1 MSRTADQRNSPPFGN
16 PFRLIFS
23 RKSHISP
30 KCLPLLNDFE
40 LMLARSLRNLKPKD
54 SCEILSLSWMKH
66 AVESLAEIHTNIKG
80 LITDLQFPLTDWDYR
95 WMDVYL
101 NDSIKLLDI
110 CIALSSELSQLD
122 QGQLLLRYI
131 LHLLDPARDF
141 ASELLERAGASL
153 HELILK
159 FEVRNPNLEHC
170 HNILQN
176 LAETPYYIGKA
187 KSSANENVLMRALY
201 GVKVQTIFV
210 CNIIIAALMGF
221 SNPLIQFR
229 VHERFL
235 WSEAF
240 DELCET
246 VHAEIRNRLSGE
258 KMIFFKEREDV
269 ELCARRL
276 HALMCSKEEKLSQKC
291 NFFGSP
297 EGGGGREEMMMS
309 ARLDGDEERKRL
321 QESVIGLAEG
331 AEKLYD
337 GLEILSNR
345 VDEFFRIV
353 LTGRDALL
361 ANLREADART

>member
-1 MSRTADQRNSPPFGN
+1 MSRTADGRNSPTFGN

-30 KCLPLLNDFE
+30 KCLALLNDFE

-122 QGQLLLRYI
+122 QGQILLRYI
-131 LHLLDPARDF
+131 LHFF
-141 ASELLERAGASL
+141 ASELLERAGTSL

-159 FEVRNPNLEHC
+159 FEVRNKNREHC
-170 HNILQN
+170 HNILHN

-187 KSSANENVLMRALY
+187 KSSAKENVLMRALY

-210 CNIIIAALMGF
+210 CNIIIAALLGF
-221 SNPLIQFR
+221 SKPLIQFR

-246 VHAEIRNRLSGE
+246 VHAEIRNRLSDE
-258 KMIFFKEREDV
+258 KMIFFKEREDA

-276 HALMCSKEEKLSQKC
+276 HAIMCSKEEKLSQKC
-291 NFFGSP
+291 NFFGSA
-297 EGGGGREEMMMS
+297 EG